1 MAQETI
7 QKELFSEIK
16 AIRKDLDYIK
26 EHMVDRDMVLT
37 SKEEKRLNESIKE
50 YKEGKS
56 RLLEDFERN
65 N

>member
-1 MAQETI
+1 MAQESI

-16 AIRKDLDYIK
+16 AIREDLNYIK

-37 SKEEKRLNESIKE
+37 SEEEKRLDESIKE

-56 RLLEDFERN
+56 MQLEDFERN

>member
-1 MAQETI
+1 MAQEII

-37 SKEEKRLNESIKE
+37 SEEEKRLDESIKE
-50 YKEGKS
+50 HKERKS
-56 RLLEDFERN
+56 MSLEDFERN